1 MDKQEKWGRYRL
13 RFIGL
18 CFLLAF
24 VLISVRAFS
33 IQVLNQE
40 EWRKRAERQHQK
52 VISLAPKRGAIFDA
66 HGEEMALSVEVDSIY
81 VDARKVVDLN
91 GEAQALAKA
100 LTLPVAAVKA
110 KLSSGK
116 SFIWLKRRVSPK
128 ESDKV
133 KELKLACVD
142 FIKEHRRY
150 YPNAE
155 IGAQVI
161 GFAGLDPEGLEGVEL
176 RYDAMILGQSGYLV
190 TEKDALGRGMGAGVQ
205 PLQEQSQGYNVYLT
219 LDKNL
224 QYIAE
229 KELAAGIAAVQ
240 GKSGS
245 VVVIDPETGRV
256 LAMASQPDYNPNSFF
271 NYKPAQWRNRAI
283 TDAFE
288 PGSTFKVFLIA
299 AALNEGVIKAS
310 QKIDCENGKLAVGGK
325 VIHDH
330 RPYGKLQVDE
340 ILKFSSNVGSAKIGK
355 ALERDNYYRYIRDFG
370 FGEQTGID
378 LPGEA
383 GGLIRK
389 PSDWFEIDLAAI
401 SFGQGLSVTPIQ
413 LAAATAAIANGGYLM
428 KPYVVDKVVDTNGQV
443 IKKNSPRVV
452 RQVVSNDVA
461 NRVRQMMGQVTEEGG
476 TGTMA
481 AVPGY
486 HVGGKTGTAQKVDPV
501 TGGYS
506 ADKRV
511 SSFVGLVPVDDPRLV
526 ILVVVDEPE
535 GKAYGG
541 LVAAPIFS
549 RIAAKSL
556 HYLKVPATASTYV
569 ASTPPSVEVSAFPLN
584 KNLKAAWNEN
594 GHEGVRMPDC
604 QGQSYRQVL
613 QTMERTGLNI
623 QLRGSGRVVEQ
634 SPRPG
639 EPIRYEQEVWVKLA
653 PPA

>member
-1 MDKQEKWGRYRL
+1 MDKQEKWGRYRI

-24 VLISVRAFS
+24 VLISARAFS

-52 VISLAPKRGAIFDA
+52 VVTLAPKRGAIFDA
-66 HGEEMALSVEVDSIY
+66 NGEEMALSVEVDSIY
-81 VDARKVVDLN
+81 ADARKVEDLN
-91 GEAQALAKA
+91 GESQALAKA
-100 LTLPVAAVKA
+100 LSLPAAAVKA

-116 SFIWLKRRVSPK
+116 SFVWLKRRVSPK
-128 ESDKV
+128 ESEKV

-176 RYDAMILGQSGYLV
+176 RYDALILGPSGFLV
-190 TEKDALGRGMGAGVQ
+190 TEKDALGRGMGAGIQ
-205 PLQEQSQGYNVYLT
+205 SLQEQSQGYNVYLT

-229 KELAAGIAAVQ
+229 KELEAGIKAVR
-240 GKSGS
+240 GKAGS
-245 VVVIDPETGRV
+245 VVVLEPETGRV

-271 NYKPAQWRNRAI
+271 NYKPSQWRNRAI
-283 TDAFE
+283 TDSFE
-288 PGSTFKVFLIA
+288 PGSTFKVFLVA
-299 AALNEGVIKAS
+299 AALNEGIIKPS
-310 QKIDCENGKLAVGGK
+310 QKIDCENGKMAVGGK

-330 RPYGKLQVDE
+330 RPYGKLDISE
-340 ILKFSSNVGSAKIGK
+340 IIKYSSNVGSAKIGK
-355 ALERDNYYRYIRDFG
+355 ALERENFYRYIRDFG
-370 FGEQTGID
+370 FGGKSGID
-378 LPGEA
+378 LPGETE
-383 GGLIRK
+383 GLIRK
-389 PSDWFEIDLAAI
+389 PSNWFEIDLAAI
-401 SFGQGLSVTPIQ
+401 SFGQGLSVTPVQ

-428 KPYVVDKVVDTNGQV
+428 KPYVVDRVVDENGQIV
-443 IKKNSPRVV
+443 QKNNPRVV
-452 RQVVSNDVA
+452 RQVISPDVA
-461 NRVRQMMGQVTEEGG
+461 SRVRQMMAQVTEEGG
-476 TGTMA
+476 TGTMG
-481 AVPGY
+481 AVSGY
-486 HVGGKTGTAQKVDPV
+486 RVGGKTGTAQKVDPV

-511 SSFVGLVPVDDPRLV
+511 SSFVGMVPADAPKLV

-549 RIAAKSL
+549 KIAAKSL
-556 HYLKVPATASTYV
+556 HYLKVPATESAPV
-569 ASTPPSVEVSAFPLN
+569 VPTPPTVEASAFPLD
-584 KNLKAAWNEN
+584 KNLGVVWGQN
-594 GHEGVRMPDC
+594 GNDEMRMPDC
-604 QGQSYRQVL
+604 TGQSYRQVL

-639 EPIRYEQEVWVKLA
+639 QPIHYEQEVWVKLA
-653 PPA
+653 PPT